1 MKIAIFGIGGVGGL
15 IGGVLARK
23 NEETYFIARGKTLEA
38 IRSRGLHVE
47 SMRFGDFTVRPKD
60 IAETAGDFGVMDAV
74 IIACKGYSLKDAC
87 RIVSPMVGEGT
98 LVVPL
103 LNGVGISDMIKPL
116 LPPCLLADG
125 VIHVFSHIEEP
136 GHIVQSYGPCHA
148 IVGMKDGKR
157 LQKLGELSDTLNSAG
172 IKTSVSDNILFES
185 WRKYL
190 IMCGNSVVFCYYD
203 GPAWKVRE
211 NADYKDTVR
220 AAANEIISVASVNG
234 VKLPENSADLCAE
247 NFAKLAPETV
257 NSLYRDLSSGKNPK
271 ETELDHLVGRMIEF
285 GRAANIPTPY
295 HETVYRR
302 FAKRSSNETVVCKVL

>member
-1 MKIAIFGIGGVGGL
+1 MKIAVFGIGGVGGL

-23 NEETYFIARGKTLEA
+23 NEETYFIARRKTLEA
-38 IRSRGLHVE
+38 IRSGGLYVK
-47 SMRFGDFTVRPKD
+47 STLFGDFTVRPKD
-60 IAETAGDFGVMDAV
+60 VGETAGNFGVMDA
-74 IIACKGYSLKDAC
+74 IIISCKGYSLKDAC
-87 RIVSPMVGEGT
+87 RTVSPIVGEGT

-103 LNGVGISDMIKPL
+103 LNGVGISDIMRPL

-136 GHIVQSYGPCHA
+136 GHIAQSYGPCHV
-148 IVGMKDGKR
+148 IIGMKSGEHP
-157 LQKLGELSDTLNSAG
+157 QKLDELAEALNCAG
-172 IKTSVSDNILFES
+172 IKTSVNDNILFES

-211 NADYKDTVR
+211 HAGYKDTVR
-220 AAANEIISVASVNG
+220 AAANEIISVAAANG
-234 VKLPENSADLCAE
+234 VKLPENSADLCVE

-271 ETELDHLVGRMIEF
+271 DTELDHLVGRMIEL

-295 HETVYRR
+295 HEAAYRR
-302 FAKRSSNETVVCKVL
+302 FSGAKQ

>member
-1 MKIAIFGIGGVGGL
+1 MKIAVLGIGGVGGL
-15 IGGVLARK
+15 IGGALARK

-47 SMRFGDFTVRPKD
+47 SALFGDFTVRPKE

-74 IIACKGYSLKDAC
+74 VISCKGYSLKDAC

-103 LNGVGISDMIKPL
+103 LNGVGVSDIMKPL

-136 GHIVQSYGPCHA
+136 GHIVQSYGSCHV
-148 IVGMKDGKR
+148 IIGMKDGGRPQR
-157 LQKLGELSDTLNSAG
+157 LDELSEALNGAG
-172 IKTSVSDNILFES
+172 IKTSVSGNILFES

-190 IMCGNSVVFCYYD
+190 IMCGNSVVFCYYG

-211 NADYKDTVR
+211 HAGYKDVVR
-220 AAANEIISVASVNG
+220 AAANEIISVAAANG
-234 VKLPENSADLCAE
+234 VKLPENSADLCVE
-247 NFAKLAPETV
+247 NFAKLVPETV

-271 ETELDHLVGRMIEF
+271 DTELDHLIGRMIAL

-295 HETVYRR
+295 HETAYRR
-302 FAKRSSNETVVCKVL
+302 FAGVKQ